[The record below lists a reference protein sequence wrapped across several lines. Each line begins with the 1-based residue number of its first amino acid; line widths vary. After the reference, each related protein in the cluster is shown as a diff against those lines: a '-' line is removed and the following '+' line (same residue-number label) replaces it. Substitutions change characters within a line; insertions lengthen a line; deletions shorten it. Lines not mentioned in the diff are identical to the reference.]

1 MCPAFEECRNPA
13 LIARVYIESRFL
25 LIIIWWPVRSN
36 PFLKSVKNHESP
48 RSIASNIICSRYTKA
63 WWVDFPEIANCLGSR
78 CDVIH
83 SRTLKSVNPS
93 IIFVMWQVS
102 DIGFRSFSTDCG
114 SLCLSKGQIIALS
127 GRLNTNI
134 SLSDVLYKSA
144 ITGPSSKAK
153 VFNMRLKIPSGPHA
167 LFHFIARSA
176 LYASH
181 DKTIDLDGI
190 SGTTIAAT
198 SLEVIGVKPDV
209 SPAKNALILKHSSC
223 M

>member
-1 MCPAFEECRNPA
+1 M
-13 LIARVYIESRFL
+13 
-25 LIIIWWPVRSN
+25 RSN
-36 PFLKSVKNHESP
+36 PFLKSAKNHESP
-48 RSIASNIICSRYTKA
+48 RSRASNIMCSRYTKA

-83 SRTLKSVNPS
+83 GRTLKSVNPS

-127 GRLNTNI
+127 GRLNTN
-134 SLSDVLYKSA
+134 
-144 ITGPSSKAK
+144 T
-153 VFNMRLKIPSGPHA
+153 SGPHA
-167 LFHFIARSA
+167 LFHFIARNA

-181 DKTIDLDGI
+181 DKTTDSDGI

-209 SPAKNALILKHSSC
+209 SSAKNALILKHSSC

>member
-1 MCPAFEECRNPA
+1 M
-13 LIARVYIESRFL
+13 
-25 LIIIWWPVRSN
+25 RSN
-36 PFLKSVKNHESP
+36 PFLKSAKNYESP
-48 RSIASNIICSRYTKA
+48 RSIASNIMCTKA
-63 WWVDFPEIANCLGSR
+63 WWVDFSEIENCLGSR

-83 SRTLKSVNPS
+83 GRTLKSVNPS

-102 DIGFRSFSTDCG
+102 DIGLRSFSTDCG

-127 GRLNTNI
+127 SSGRLNTNT

-153 VFNMRLKIPSGPHA
+153 VFSMRLKIPSGPHA

-181 DKTIDLDGI
+181 DKTSDSDGI

-198 SLEVIGVKPDV
+198 SLEVIGIKLDV
-209 SPAKNALILKHSSC
+209 SPAKNALILKHRSSTLKKLIGSQQFLHSC
-223 M
+223 V

>member
-1 MCPAFEECRNPA
+1 M
-13 LIARVYIESRFL
+13 
-25 LIIIWWPVRSN
+25 RSN

-48 RSIASNIICSRYTKA
+48 RSRASNIMCSRYTKA
-63 WWVDFPEIANCLGSR
+63 LWVDFPEIANCLGSR
-78 CDVIH
+78 CDVIPG
-83 SRTLKSVNPS
+83 RTLKSVNPS

-102 DIGFRSFSTDCG
+102 DIGLRFFSTDCG

-127 GRLNTNI
+127 GRLNTNT

-144 ITGPSSKAK
+144 LTGPSSKAK
-153 VFNMRLKIPSGPHA
+153 VFSMRFKIPSGPHA

-181 DKTIDLDGI
+181 DKTTDSDGI